1 MWLNGLD
8 LAVGYNAKGFN
19 VIDEPRYSLKKYYF
33 EIDLNLLEIL
43 PDYNNRWHWVAQ
55 ALNLI
60 KLPSPKIEFTDDG
73 KIHHLL
79 YPLK

>member
-1 MWLNGLD
+1 MLRGLMSLMN
-8 LAVGYNAKGFN
+8 LAILK
-19 VIDEPRYSLKKYYF
+19 KKYYF
-33 EIDLNLLEIL
+33 GINLNLLEIL
-43 PDYNNRWHWVAQ
+43 PDHNSRWHWVAQ
-55 ALNLI
+55 ALNFI